1 MFSVTVE
8 ETCQRAAL
16 ITAIVQLSVFVSLL
30 VCSLFI
36 SLAAAL
42 AQTNSAINGSQIKR
56 ILIILVNSVST
67 VSALDASKLSIVQ
80 K

>member
-8 ETCQRAAL
+8 ETRQRAAL
-16 ITAIVQLSVFVSLL
+16 TTAIVQLSVLVSLF

-67 VSALDASKLSIVQ
+67 VSALDASKLSVFQ

>member
-8 ETCQRAAL
+8 ETRQRAAL
-16 ITAIVQLSVFVSLL
+16 LTAFVQLSVLVSLF

-36 SLAAAL
+36 SLAL

-67 VSALDASKLSIVQ
+67 VSALDASKLSIFQ